1 MSSKNKET
9 APKEEQPIEE
19 TPVEEAP
26 EAMVEEVSETD
37 ALRAELESAQ
47 NDLAAEKDKNLRLR
61 AEYDNFRKRSA
72 RERDNIY
79 ADVKADTLKKL
90 LPIFDNLE
98 RALRQETADEAY
110 KKGVKM
116 TMTQFLEALQ
126 ALGVTPI
133 DCVGKEF
140 DPERHNAVMHIEDE
154 SLGENVVAQVF
165 QAGFDLTMV
174 GLDVTQKVRLTT
186 DHVAILDKYAA
197 PENRPIVDYLKQA
210 LPFYFRFNRLQNNC
224 LDHCP
229 VHDPLAMLA
238 AVDPSVV
245 TVRTIPARVECGGSF
260 CRGMVVADL
269 REHPIEAPGVSICV
283 DVDSRRALE
292 ELLTTFMA

>member
-37 ALRAELESAQ
+37 ELRAELESAQ

-110 KKGVKM
+110 KKGVEM
-116 TMTQFLEALQ
+116 TMNQFKEVFSKLGITEIP
-126 ALGVTPI
+126 ALGQP
-133 DCVGKEF
+133 F
-140 DPERHNAVMHIEDE
+140 DPNFHNAVMHVEDE
-154 SLGENVVAQVF
+154 SLGENVVAEVF
-165 QAGFDLTMV
+165 QSGFQLGDKVIRFAMV
-174 GLDVTQKVRLTT
+174 KV
-186 DHVAILDKYAA
+186 A
-197 PENRPIVDYLKQA
+197 N
-210 LPFYFRFNRLQNNC
+210 
-224 LDHCP
+224 
-229 VHDPLAMLA
+229 
-238 AVDPSVV
+238 
-245 TVRTIPARVECGGSF
+245 
-260 CRGMVVADL
+260 
-269 REHPIEAPGVSICV
+269 
-283 DVDSRRALE
+283 
-292 ELLTTFMA
+292 

>member
-154 SLGENVVAQVF
+154 SCGENTVVEVLQ
-165 QAGFDLTMV
+165 QGFMLGD
-174 GLDVTQKVRLTT
+174 KVLRFAIVK
-186 DHVAILDKYAA
+186 VA
-197 PENRPIVDYLKQA
+197 N
-210 LPFYFRFNRLQNNC
+210 
-224 LDHCP
+224 
-229 VHDPLAMLA
+229 
-238 AVDPSVV
+238 
-245 TVRTIPARVECGGSF
+245 
-260 CRGMVVADL
+260 
-269 REHPIEAPGVSICV
+269 
-283 DVDSRRALE
+283 
-292 ELLTTFMA
+292 

>member
-47 NDLAAEKDKNLRLR
+47 NNLAAEKDKNLRLR

-133 DCVGKEF
+133 EAVGQKF
-140 DPERHNAVMHIEDE
+140 DPNEHNAVMHMEDPE
-154 SLGENVVAQVF
+154 KGEGEIVQEFQKGFKMGDRVIRFSMVQVA
-165 QAGFDLTMV
+165 
-174 GLDVTQKVRLTT
+174 
-186 DHVAILDKYAA
+186 
-197 PENRPIVDYLKQA
+197 N
-210 LPFYFRFNRLQNNC
+210 
-224 LDHCP
+224 
-229 VHDPLAMLA
+229 
-238 AVDPSVV
+238 
-245 TVRTIPARVECGGSF
+245 
-260 CRGMVVADL
+260 
-269 REHPIEAPGVSICV
+269 
-283 DVDSRRALE
+283 
-292 ELLTTFMA
+292 

>member
-110 KKGVKM
+110 KKGVEM
-116 TMTQFLEALQ
+116 TMNQLVAVMEK
-126 ALGVTPI
+126 LGV
-133 DCVGKEF
+133 VSFGAAGEAF
-140 DPERHNAVMHIEDE
+140 DPQLHNAVMHIEDE
-154 SLGENVVAQVF
+154 SLGENVIAEVF
-165 QAGFDLTMV
+165 QKGFKVGEKVVRFAMV
-174 GLDVTQKVRLTT
+174 KV
-186 DHVAILDKYAA
+186 A
-197 PENRPIVDYLKQA
+197 N
-210 LPFYFRFNRLQNNC
+210 
-224 LDHCP
+224 
-229 VHDPLAMLA
+229 
-238 AVDPSVV
+238 
-245 TVRTIPARVECGGSF
+245 
-260 CRGMVVADL
+260 
-269 REHPIEAPGVSICV
+269 
-283 DVDSRRALE
+283 
-292 ELLTTFMA
+292 

>member
-116 TMTQFLEALQ
+116 TMIPTST
-126 ALGVTPI
+126 TPS
-133 DCVGKEF
+133 CTWKT
-140 DPERHNAVMHIEDE
+140 PKR
-154 SLGENVVAQVF
+154 
-165 QAGFDLTMV
+165 
-174 GLDVTQKVRLTT
+174 
-186 DHVAILDKYAA
+186 
-197 PENRPIVDYLKQA
+197 
-210 LPFYFRFNRLQNNC
+210 
-224 LDHCP
+224 
-229 VHDPLAMLA
+229 
-238 AVDPSVV
+238 
-245 TVRTIPARVECGGSF
+245 ARARS
-260 CRGMVVADL
+260 CR
-269 REHPIEAPGVSICV
+269 S
-283 DVDSRRALE
+283 SRRASKW
-292 ELLTTFMA
+292 AIG

>member
-61 AEYDNFRKRSA
+61 SRIRQFPQALCQRA
-72 RERDNIY
+72 RQHLRRRQGRH
-79 ADVKADTLKKL
+79 AQKAAA
-90 LPIFDNLE
+90 IFDNLE

-110 KKGVKM
+110 KKGVEM

-133 DCVGKEF
+133 EAVGQKF
-140 DPERHNAVMHIEDE
+140 DPNEHNAVMHMEDPE
-154 SLGENVVAQVF
+154 KGDGEIVQEFQKGFKMGDRVIRFSMVQVA
-165 QAGFDLTMV
+165 
-174 GLDVTQKVRLTT
+174 
-186 DHVAILDKYAA
+186 
-197 PENRPIVDYLKQA
+197 N
-210 LPFYFRFNRLQNNC
+210 
-224 LDHCP
+224 
-229 VHDPLAMLA
+229 
-238 AVDPSVV
+238 
-245 TVRTIPARVECGGSF
+245 
-260 CRGMVVADL
+260 
-269 REHPIEAPGVSICV
+269 
-283 DVDSRRALE
+283 
-292 ELLTTFMA
+292 